1 MLVPASSPASSPP
14 SFGRALVIG
23 GLAASLVSITI
34 ASAALAT
41 QAPRIAAD
49 PCEVSVDVSTLSMRD
64 RGLVAR
70 RLLACS
76 DVTNGRISAA
86 DYRQQVS
93 AIDVAWTMPVFVAP
107 PVIQWASSVRGFST
121 QYTATSWAADRVL
134 GAPDVFPAHGDN
146 ANAWASLGADDHD
159 EWIEVAYAQPI
170 RASAVE
176 ILETYNPGA
185 VTAIEL
191 VTVDGERIAVYQGAP
206 GPKGPS
212 SNKLHV
218 DLGCTAEPIA
228 SVKISLGSTKV
239 AGWNELDAIGLVP
252 CAEQ

>member
-1 MLVPASSPASSPP
+1 MLLPASSSPP
-14 SFGRALVIG
+14 PSIGRTFVIG

-41 QAPRIAAD
+41 QAPPMSAD
-49 PCEVSVDVSTLSMRD
+49 PCEVGIDVSTLSMRD

-70 RLLACS
+70 RMLACS

-86 DYRQQVS
+86 DYRQQVA
-93 AIDVAWTMPVFVAP
+93 AIDAAWTAPPVVVAP
-107 PVIQWASSVRGFST
+107 PAIQWASSVRGFST

-146 ANAWASLGADDHD
+146 ANAWASLGADDRD
-159 EWIEVAYAQPI
+159 EWIEVAYAQPMHV
-170 RASAVE
+170 SAVE
-176 ILETYNPGA
+176 VLETYNPGA
-185 VTAIEL
+185 VSALEL
-191 VTVDGERIAVYQGAP
+191 VTVSGQRLTVYQGAP
-206 GPKGPS
+206 GTTGKT
-212 SNKLHV
+212 SNTLHV
-218 DLGCTAEPIA
+218 DLRCTTEPIVA
-228 SVKISLGSTKV
+228 VKVMLRSTKV